1 MHTFKGRRLQ
11 LACLLDLAALLPALA
26 NGAEDVTKTGSA
38 LHRLPIV
45 TQDPLTTSSDHN
57 ILKELN
63 VRVVH
68 DPEAWSLVEQ
78 STLVFAVSFPY
89 LSVEPPLFYGQ
100 TGLPDDGR
108 NTLRWFIQDLTFGTP
123 PSSLK
128 SLSPALAP
136 TMIITNVVSGPPYY
150 PSWRQLV
157 SPTLRPRVAALREYR
172 DFVHDHY
179 EDHAFLRSAERNLDD
194 AFIETEMYFKN
205 QKNNRKP
212 MKTT

>member
-1 MHTFKGRRLQ
+1 MDPRFVGRIAKSHVSSLRPDGFANENMKSAEVWLNPQLWRQFMLKWPQEMHTFKGRRLQ

-78 STLVFAVSFPY
+78 STLVFA
-89 LSVEPPLFYGQ
+89 
-100 TGLPDDGR
+100 
-108 NTLRWFIQDLTFGTP
+108 
-123 PSSLK
+123 
-128 SLSPALAP
+128 
-136 TMIITNVVSGPPYY
+136 
-150 PSWRQLV
+150 
-157 SPTLRPRVAALREYR
+157 
-172 DFVHDHY
+172 
-179 EDHAFLRSAERNLDD
+179 
-194 AFIETEMYFKN
+194 
-205 QKNNRKP
+205 
-212 MKTT
+212 